1 MNIEAFNQELTP
13 AILRDCLIATTEG
26 LKLKKPPTVIEKA
39 VEDFFRNQDHGHA
52 HSLGVYEKSLEILER
67 SPNVKRNATRSFST
81 EEIRHLLFAGA
92 VFHDLARFFGYYTWE
107 HELAGAEL
115 ARSVFACTH
124 GQTLYEM
131 IVKHDYFSP
140 LTDTDAMPVEVLS
153 EPLPEILRL
162 ADKTSISPE
171 QEVDRWWE
179 CGQRYGTPFFNPELT
194 DEVRFDLKRN
204 NAQRDQLTHF
214 LLLFA
219 LQPSDFY
226 SYEASSY
233 YGLWAQGKEGVVAK
247 ILKLAGEQGYE
258 KAEISGILRRFH
270 EYYNLAVPQEL

>member
-1 MNIEAFNQELTP
+1 MKIEIFHQDLTP
-13 AILRDCLIATTEG
+13 EILRDCLIAATEG
-26 LKLKKPPTVIEKA
+26 LKPKNPTTVVEKA
-39 VEDFFRNQDHGHA
+39 VEEYFHNQDHGHA
-52 HSLGVYEKSLEILER
+52 HSLNVYKKSLEIMGR
-67 SPNVKRNATRSFST
+67 SPNIRRNATRSFSM
-81 EEIRHLLFAGA
+81 EEIKCLLFAGA
-92 VFHDLARFFGYYTWE
+92 VFHDLARFFGYGTYG

-115 ARSVFACTH
+115 ARSAFAYPH
-124 GQTLYEM
+124 SQALYEM

-140 LTDTDAMPVEVLS
+140 LTDVGAMPVEVLS
-153 EPLPEILRL
+153 KPLPEVLRL

-194 DEVRFDLKRN
+194 DGVRFDLKRN
-204 NAQRDQLTHF
+204 NAQRDQLMYF

-226 SYEASSY
+226 SYEAASY

-247 ILKLAGEQGYE
+247 IMKLADEQGYE
-258 KAEISGILRRFH
+258 QAEIRGILRRFH
-270 EYYNLAVPQEL
+270 EYYDLALPQGL